1 MPLQIVKKNEVSYMA
16 ELLVPAE
23 EIFPGSAVKGDYTEL
38 ESCYGRMLGK
48 ALAAGKKVLAVPF
61 PRKSSPAL
69 SLGKLKERSVKAVRT
84 FLETCED
91 ALLVVLVDEGD
102 GGSITE
108 GWFPDLERRLDK
120 RNDLLEAPGI
130 LANFSF
136 FSHGSCETARPKEF
150 SADEDFAEVCED
162 TGLNYSEEST
172 KELRCCYKDSR
183 LEEQDLEALL
193 KRKTL
198 TFSQLLLKMLDE
210 RAITEVEFYKRA
222 NMDRKLFS
230 KMRNP
235 NYKPSRNT
243 VLAAIIG
250 LRLSVE
256 EAEQLMAAAGYG
268 WNKGDRTDIIVRYFI
283 NKRIF
288 DIDRVNMSLYDH
300 GEKTLGARI
309 S

>member
-23 EIFPGSAVKGDYTEL
+23 EIFPASAVKGDYTEL
-38 ESCYGRMLGK
+38 ESCYGRVLDK
-48 ALAAGKKVLAVPF
+48 ALVAGKKVLAVPF

-91 ALLVVLVDEGD
+91 ALLVVLVDEGS
-102 GGSITE
+102 GEGITE
-108 GWFPDLERRLDK
+108 GCFPDLERRLRK
-120 RNDLLEAPGI
+120 RMDLLENPGI
-130 LANFSF
+130 LANYSF
-136 FSHGSCETARPKEF
+136 LSSKSCENARPEAFSDNEEF
-150 SADEDFAEVCED
+150 ADSCEN
-162 TGLNYSEEST
+162 TGLYDSEEST
-172 KELRCCYKDSR
+172 KELCRCYKESR
-183 LEEQDLEALL
+183 LEEKDLEALL
-193 KRKTL
+193 KRKSL

-210 RAITEVEFYKRA
+210 RAMTEVEFYKRA

-235 NYKPSRNT
+235 SYQPSRNT
-243 VLAAIIG
+243 VLAAVVG

-256 EAEQLMAAAGYG
+256 EARQLMAAAGYG
-268 WNKGDRTDIIVRYFI
+268 WNEGGRTDIIVKFYLE
-283 NKRIF
+283 KRIF
-288 DIDRVNMSLYDH
+288 DIDRVNMSLYEH